1 MSQHQLTGGVRSG
14 WLRWS
19 LILAFIIWLTFI
31 LSSFFVVNKPL
42 QPDIVEDAARAW
54 SSLGFSGAAAARTVL
69 DIVAALAINVV
80 SLGLGLRFI
89 RWLGFNDEDGLSAL
103 VFGLALG
110 SGALG
115 LLTLLLGL
123 AGLLQQPL
131 LYALMLILAV
141 ANAPLW
147 LPFVRR
153 LSRPRP
159 PRLAGLYLVL
169 VLGMALTLALLPPTS
184 WDGLFYHLTGPK
196 RYLQAGQIRP
206 GLDLPHLNFPPIFDM
221 LFLLGMGL
229 RGDVT
234 AKLLH
239 FAFAPLLAGAVYLVA
254 TRNLKMEQGWTAV
267 VFLFATPLV
276 PILAAWAYNDL
287 ALCTFGLLA
296 VHAYL
301 NWQEQREER
310 WLLLSGLFCGFMMG
324 IKYTSFVT
332 PLLLGFLLLWEH
344 RQKWRRS
351 VRPLL
356 LFAAAAGILL
366 VPWLA
371 KNWLFTS
378 NPVYPFLFGGR
389 FWDTFRAAAY
399 SDSGTGIGLDPLAL
413 LRLPFD
419 MTLGYADASQEG
431 TVGPLY
437 LIFLPLLL
445 LPGVIK
451 RSDGAGRAARVL
463 LLYAAVSY
471 AVWTVGVIASR
482 GLWQARLL
490 LPGIVALCPLLA
502 WTLAGLQRFNHPQFS
517 LQRFL
522 RLAILFTLFVLLLT
536 QLGQWLEVNPV
547 AYLSG
552 RESRS
557 AYLERRLGIHYVA
570 MQEMNRELP
579 QEAVVVFL
587 WEPRSYYCE
596 RDCHPDSI
604 LDRFLHYT
612 QHYQFDA
619 GELAA
624 HWREAGYTHLLLFDA
639 GLEFVV
645 AEGIEPVRAED
656 LAVLDELKAG
666 YLRPVMVWEGVYSVY
681 EIGD

>member
-1 MSQHQLTGGVRSG
+1 MSQYQIAGGARSR

-19 LILAFIIWLTFI
+19 LILSFIIWLTFI
-31 LSSFFVVNKPL
+31 LSSFFVVNKPV
-42 QPDIVEDAARAW
+42 QPGLIENAANAW
-54 SSLGFSGAAAARTVL
+54 SSLGFSAAATARTLL
-69 DIVAALAINVV
+69 DIVAALAIYVV
-80 SLGLGLRFI
+80 ALGLGLRI
-89 RWLGFNDEDGLSAL
+89 MRWLGFNDEDELSAL

-110 SGALG
+110 SGTLG

-123 AGLLQQPL
+123 GGLLQQPL
-131 LYALMLILAV
+131 LYALVLILALV
-141 ANAPLW
+141 NAPLW
-147 LPFVRR
+147 LPLVRR

-159 PRLAGLYLVL
+159 PRLIGLYLLL

-196 RYLQAGQIRP
+196 IYLQAGQIQP

-254 TRNLKMEQGWTAV
+254 TRNLKMERGWMAV

-276 PILAAWAYNDL
+276 PTLAAWAYNDL

-296 VHAYL
+296 VHTYL
-301 NWQEQREER
+301 NWREQRKER

-332 PLLLGFLLLWEH
+332 PLLLGFLVLWDLRH
-344 RQKWRRS
+344 NWRHIP
-351 VRPLL
+351 RPLL

-366 VPWLA
+366 LPWLA
-371 KNWLFTS
+371 KNWLFTG
-378 NPVYPFLFGGR
+378 NPVYPFVFGGR
-389 FWDTFRAAAY
+389 FWDAYRAAAY
-399 SDSGTGIGLDPLAL
+399 SDSGTGIGLDPVAL
-413 LRLPFD
+413 LRLPYD

-431 TVGPLY
+431 TIGPFY

-445 LPGVIK
+445 LPGLVR
-451 RSDGAGRAARVL
+451 RSDASGQAARVL
-463 LLYAAVSY
+463 LLYAAASY
-471 AVWTVGVIASR
+471 AVWTVGVVASR

-502 WTLAGLQRFNHPQFS
+502 WTLADLRRFNHPQFS

-522 RLAILFTLFVLLLT
+522 RLAIVFTLLLLLLN
-536 QLGQWLEVNPV
+536 QLGQWLTVNPV

-552 RESRS
+552 NETRS
-557 AYLERRLGIHYVA
+557 SFLERRLGMHYVV

-579 QEAVVVFL
+579 QEAEVVFL

-596 RDCHPDSI
+596 PDCHPDSI

-612 QHYQFDA
+612 QYYGFDA

-624 HWREAGYTHLLLFDA
+624 HWREAGYTHVLLYDT
-639 GLEFVV
+639 GLDFVV
-645 AEGIEPVRAED
+645 AEGIEPVQAED
-656 LAVLDELKAG
+656 LAVLEELKAH
-666 YLRPVMVWEGVYSVY
+666 YLTPVSTWPESYSLY
-681 EIGD
+681 AIR